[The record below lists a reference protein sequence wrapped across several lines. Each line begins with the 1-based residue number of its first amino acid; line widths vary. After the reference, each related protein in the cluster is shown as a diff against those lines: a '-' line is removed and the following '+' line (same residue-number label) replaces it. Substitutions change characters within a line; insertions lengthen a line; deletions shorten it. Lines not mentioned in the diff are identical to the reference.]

1 MKNSPRKAGTLIWLQ
16 KLNKYIFSAPGG
28 AVDRNL
34 PANAGDTGLIS
45 GLGRVHMPQ
54 SNRAHAPQ
62 LLSLRPK
69 ARARQPE
76 KTLQQEALSPQVE
89 SSPAHGNQKKPACSD
104 EHKPQTKYIHK
115 ICTFS
120 TQEQTV
126 HQEWGTFIIHT
137 NYFLVSLMNTEFPD
151 NCPFWASLNKQPS
164 VFPPMSHSSY
174 GITSLKKSCRS
185 SQVMALKGA
194 LNPVTLST
202 MACKFPLFL

>member
-1 MKNSPRKAGTLIWLQ
+1 MYHQFRRKN
-16 KLNKYIFSAPGG
+16 
-28 AVDRNL
+28 
-34 PANAGDTGLIS
+34 
-45 GLGRVHMPQ
+45 
-54 SNRAHAPQ
+54 
-62 LLSLRPK
+62 
-69 ARARQPE
+69 
-76 KTLQQEALSPQVE
+76 
-89 SSPAHGNQKKPACSD
+89 
-104 EHKPQTKYIHK
+104 KPQTKYIHK

-202 MACKFPLFL
+202 MACKFPLFLWKTKQTEQVGNLFKTETFTELSFSYVIISDLHILAYSEKHT

>member
-1 MKNSPRKAGTLIWLQ
+1 M
-16 KLNKYIFSAPGG
+16 
-28 AVDRNL
+28 DRNL
-34 PANAGDTGLIS
+34 PANAGDTGLIR

-54 SNRAHAPQ
+54 SNRPHVPQ
-62 LLSLRPK
+62 LPSLRSK
-69 ARARQPE
+69 ARARQQE
-76 KTLQQEALSPQVE
+76 KPLQREGLTPQVE
-89 SSPAHGNQKKPACSD
+89 SSPRSRQLEKACMQKRT
-104 EHKPQTKYIHK
+104 QTQNKIH
-115 ICTFS
+115 IFS

-137 NYFLVSLMNTEFPD
+137 NYFLLSLMNTEFPD

-185 SQVMALKGA
+185 SQVMALRGA

-202 MACKFPLFL
+202 MACKFLLFL

>member
-1 MKNSPRKAGTLIWLQ
+1 MKNSSRRAGTLIWLQ

-34 PANAGDTGLIS
+34 PVNAGDTGLIP

-54 SNRAHAPQ
+54 SNRARVPQ
-62 LLSLRPK
+62 LLSLRSR
-69 ARARQPE
+69 ARARQQE
-76 KTLQQEALSPQVE
+76 KPLQREGLHRKWKVVPAL
-89 SSPAHGNQKKPACSD
+89 GNQRKPACSN
-104 EHKPQTKYIHK
+104 EHKPKIKYIHK
-115 ICTFS
+115 IHIFS

-137 NYFLVSLMNTEFPD
+137 NYFSLYLMNTEFPD

-185 SQVMALKGA
+185 SQVMALRGA

-202 MACKFPLFL
+202 MACKFLLFL